1 MLDIEDIKETTNSTY
16 LSRGKS
22 YYKQGRV
29 SELEHEGAE
38 AYSAVVRGTKKY
50 HVSVELSWDGNEVD
64 DWHCSCPIGEEDD
77 ACKHAVAVMFAIRE
91 AQKKGDKFEQIAR
104 HIEKTNATPAQI
116 LEALMETYGEF
127 KNDLKTGRTL
137 ANEQKKKR
145 NG

>member
-64 DWHCSCPIGEEDD
+64 DWHCSCPIW
-77 ACKHAVAVMFAIRE
+77 
-91 AQKKGDKFEQIAR
+91 
-104 HIEKTNATPAQI
+104 NA
-116 LEALMETYGEF
+116 GS
-127 KNDLKTGRTL
+127 GS
-137 ANEQKKKR
+137 
-145 NG
+145 